1 MNRVPEDQPASPSP
15 WQGHRHG
22 STGYRRMILAL
33 FAAGVAT
40 FSQLYSVQGVLP
52 ELARDLVISESDAA
66 LAVSAATL
74 GLATSVLFWSLL
86 ADRMGRLRAMSFA
99 VLAAVVL
106 GLAVPFSPGYEVL
119 LVLRF
124 IEGLALGGIPAVALA
139 YLSEEISPLH
149 SAVAAGTYI
158 SGTTLGGLA
167 GRLVAGPLSEFVS
180 WRVGTLVVSLMAAV
194 AAAVFITMAP
204 KPQGFTPVPWRSPHR
219 VPLWKK
225 LWMNLRRGSL
235 LVLYAQ
241 GFLLMGGFVAVYN
254 YLGFRLEAAPFF
266 IPASLASLVFVAYLS
281 GTWSS
286 RKSGSMV
293 ARFNRLPVLLF
304 CIGLMSVGLAVT
316 LVNFLP
322 TVVVGLLIFTAG
334 FFGAHS
340 VASGWIPMLAIGGR
354 AQAAS
359 LYNLAYYSGSSVFGW
374 ALGFAFNAG
383 NWAGLVL
390 AVLCLLV
397 GAAVLA
403 LLGLRRGPVSGPG
416 SAPSSLP
423 SS

>member
-1 MNRVPEDQPASPSP
+1 MSTDPGPGNP
-15 WQGHRHG
+15 WHGHLRG

-52 ELARDLVISESDAA
+52 ELARDLAVTEADAA

-74 GLATSVLFWSLL
+74 GLATSVLFWSLM
-86 ADRMGRLRAMSFA
+86 ADRMGRLRTMTIA

-106 GLAVPFSPGYEVL
+106 GLVVPFSPGFEWL

-139 YLSEEISPLH
+139 YLSEEISALH

-180 WRVGTLVVSLMAAV
+180 WRVGTLVVSVLAAI
-194 AAAVFITMAP
+194 AAGVFIALAP
-204 KPQGFTPVPWRSPHR
+204 KPRGFTPVPWRSPHR
-219 VPLWKK
+219 IPLWKK
-225 LWMNLRRGSL
+225 LWMNLRKGPL

-254 YLGFRLEAAPFF
+254 YLGFRLEGPPFL
-266 IPASLASLVFVAYLS
+266 IPASLASLVFIAYLS

-286 RKSGSMV
+286 RKSGAMV
-293 ARFNRLPVLLF
+293 ARFGRLPVLLSST
-304 CIGLMSVGLAVT
+304 GLMAAGLAVT
-316 LVNFLP
+316 LADFLP
-322 TVVVGLLIFTAG
+322 AVIVGLLVFTAG
-334 FFGAHS
+334 FFAAHS
-340 VASGWIPMLAIGGR
+340 VASGWIPLLGVGGR

-359 LYNLAYYSGSSVFGW
+359 LYNLAYYSGSSLFGW
-374 ALGFAFNAG
+374 VIGLAFNAAD
-383 NWAGLVL
+383 WPGLVL
-390 AVLCLLV
+390 AVAALLV
-397 GAAVLA
+397 VAAALA
-403 LLGLRRGPVSGPG
+403 LAGLRQRRPAGDG
-416 SAPSSLP
+416 SE
-423 SS
+423 

>member
-1 MNRVPEDQPASPSP
+1 MPIDNDRGTPAP
-15 WQGHRHG
+15 WGGHVHG
-22 STGYRRMILAL
+22 SPGYRRMILAL

-52 ELARDLVISESDAA
+52 ELSRSLSISEADAA

-86 ADRMGRLRAMSFA
+86 ADRMGRLRAMRIA
-99 VLAAVVL
+99 VVAAVVL
-106 GLAVPFSPGYEVL
+106 GLAVPFSPDFEIL

-124 IEGLALGGIPAVALA
+124 IEGMALGGIPAVALA
-139 YLSEEISPLH
+139 YLSEEVSTLH

-167 GRLVAGPLSEFVS
+167 GRLVAGPLSEFFS
-180 WRVGTLVVSLMAAV
+180 WRVGTLVVSLMAAI
-194 AAAVFITMAP
+194 AASVFIAVAP
-204 KPQGFTPVPWRSPHR
+204 APRGFTPVPWRSPHR
-219 VPLWKK
+219 IPLWKK
-225 LWMNLRRGSL
+225 LWMNLAKGQL

-254 YLGFRLEAAPFF
+254 YLGFRLEAPPFM
-266 IPASLASLVFVAYLS
+266 IPASLASLVFIAYLS

-293 ARFNRLPVLLF
+293 ARFGRLPVLLGS
-304 CIGLMSVGLAVT
+304 IGLMGAGLAVT
-316 LVNFLP
+316 LADFVAA
-322 TVVVGLLIFTAG
+322 VMAGLLVFTAG
-334 FFGAHS
+334 FFAAHS
-340 VASGWIPMLAIGGR
+340 VASGWIPMLGVGGR

-374 ALGFAFNAG
+374 AIGLAFKAG
-383 NWAGLVL
+383 HWPGLVL
-390 AVLCLLV
+390 SVTCLLGV
-397 GAAVLA
+397 AALLA
-403 LLGLRRGPVSGPG
+403 LAGLRERR
-416 SAPSSLP
+416 
-423 SS
+423 